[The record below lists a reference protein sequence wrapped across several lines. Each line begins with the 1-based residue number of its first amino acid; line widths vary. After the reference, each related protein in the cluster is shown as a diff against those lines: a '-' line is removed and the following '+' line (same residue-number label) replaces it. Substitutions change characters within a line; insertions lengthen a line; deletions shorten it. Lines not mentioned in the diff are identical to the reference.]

1 MSCTNFF
8 RLFVNSH
15 DFLNQ
20 NFHLAQNLVCS
31 FHDTPPVTFLM
42 VGPYTYG
49 FRLTVVRLYVMVNIY
64 AVPWGQVLVA
74 LMLLWGERL
83 VAVVLE
89 SMKKKQ
95 STDDYDKQTNKDDD
109 DGT

>member
-1 MSCTNFF
+1 
-8 RLFVNSH
+8 
-15 DFLNQ
+15 
-20 NFHLAQNLVCS
+20 
-31 FHDTPPVTFLM
+31 M